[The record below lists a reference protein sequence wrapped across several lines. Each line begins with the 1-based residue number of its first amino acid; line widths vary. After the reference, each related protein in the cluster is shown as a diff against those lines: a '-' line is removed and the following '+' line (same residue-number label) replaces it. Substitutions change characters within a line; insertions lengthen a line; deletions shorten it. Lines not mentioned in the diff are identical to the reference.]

1 MSLTFVQILIT
12 AYRDN
17 FQLGQFS
24 LSDNNDGN
32 GPFISRWNVPNISQ
46 PTYEEVM
53 QLDTPSLEALFNFY
67 TFVDEGTPLLATYID
82 NVAQQKQYKDAVS
95 CASYINSTNATW
107 KAQATTFIAWRD
119 SVYTYVIAQ
128 ETLMQN
134 GSRTIP
140 TFAEFQSELPII
152 SW

>member
-32 GPFISRWNVPNISQ
+32 GPFISSWNVPNISQ

-53 QLDTPSLEALFNFY
+53 QLDTPTLESLFNFY
-67 TFVDEGTPLLATYID
+67 TFVDEGTPLLAAYID

-95 CASYINSTNATW
+95 CASYINSTNTTW
-107 KAQATTFIAWRD
+107 KGQATSFITWRD
-119 SVYTYVIAQ
+119 LVYNYVLAQ

-134 GSRTIP
+134 GFEPFLHLLS
-140 TFAEFQSELPII
+140 FKQNYQ
-152 SW
+152 